1 MSQQERTIKITTQ
14 EEQLWENLTISNSFI
29 FEKVIQ
35 NPELCK
41 EMLERLMDIPVEHI
55 EYPND
60 SKNKCLHVYLR
71 NSKETMCYVVIQ
83 LINNGTPAQLSQRV
97 RYYQEAIDLEAFA
110 QGISYDE
117 LPNSYVVVVCTFD
130 VFGLDLQKYTFEN
143 KCKENNVSLNDGTAI
158 VFFNTSGAK
167 GDISKDTENILKF
180 IEDNAVRDDFT
191 ERLAQEV
198 QKIKKEQEY
207 QIEYMALQLYNS

>member
-1 MSQQERTIKITTQ
+1 
-14 EEQLWENLTISNSFI
+14 
-29 FEKVIQ
+29 
-35 NPELCK
+35 
-41 EMLERLMDIPVEHI
+41 MLERLMDIPVEHI

-143 KCKENNVSLNDGTAI
+143 ICKENNVSLNDGTAI

-180 IEDNAVRDDFT
+180 IEDNAARDDFT